1 MISACLTAIDGDRMG
16 SSADL
21 GRGALGARLSDASP
35 QRPDAG
41 TFPGASDYSRGESR
55 SGAARAPLTVE
66 RSWSCITVEPVYMD
80 HHATTP
86 VHPQVLAR
94 MLPYFGECF
103 GNPSSTHATGRR
115 AAEAVEAAR
124 EAVAVAIGAS
134 ATEIVFTSG
143 ATEANNLALRGLASR
158 ARAGGGHAHLVAS
171 VIEHKSIL
179 DTIADLERDGTE
191 VTYLQVGPDGR
202 IDPEDVRRAIR
213 PETCLVSIQAANS
226 EIGVLQPLAEIAA
239 LCAAGGVPLHTDA
252 AQAIGR
258 IPVPVGES
266 GAQLLSLSAHKIYGP
281 KGIGALYVSRRVRLR
296 AQMTGGGHERGRRSG
311 TLNVPG
317 IVGLGAALELA
328 VGDMPE
334 ESARLAGLR
343 DRLWD
348 GIRARIP
355 RVQLNGH
362 PVLRL
367 PHNLNVSFTH
377 VGGEALLMAVR
388 DFALSSGSACTSGS
402 TQGSYVVRALGRGDE
417 AAHSSLRFGLGRGNT
432 AAQVDLLVERLGT
445 AVERLRA
452 ISTAPEALPVGGG
465 KGGAG
470 GGV

>member
-1 MISACLTAIDGDRMG
+1 M
-16 SSADL
+16 
-21 GRGALGARLSDASP
+21 
-35 QRPDAG
+35 
-41 TFPGASDYSRGESR
+41 
-55 SGAARAPLTVE
+55 
-66 RSWSCITVEPVYMD
+66 EPVYMD

-94 MLPYFGECF
+94 MLPYFVDLF
-103 GNPSSTHATGRR
+103 GNPSSTHASGRR
-115 AAEAVEAAR
+115 AAEAVEEAR
-124 EAVAVAIGAS
+124 AAVAAAIGAS

-143 ATEANNLALRGLASR
+143 ATEANNLALRGIVAG
-158 ARAGGGHAHLVAS
+158 ARERGNPAHVITS

-179 DTIADLERDGTE
+179 DTVADLEHAGTQ
-191 VTYLQVGPDGR
+191 VTFLQVGPDGR
-202 IDPEDVRRAIR
+202 VDPDDVSRALR

-226 EIGVLQPLAEIAA
+226 EIGALQPLAEIAA
-239 LCAAGGVPLHTDA
+239 RCAAAGVPLHTDA
-252 AQAIGR
+252 AQAVGR
-258 IPVPVGES
+258 IPVQVGEG
-266 GAQLLSLSAHKIYGP
+266 GAQLLSLSGHKIYGP
-281 KGIGALYVSRRVRLR
+281 KGTGALYLSRRVRLR

-328 VGDMPE
+328 IREMPA
-334 ESARLAGLR
+334 ESTRLAGLR
-343 DRLWD
+343 DHLWAR
-348 GIRARIP
+348 IRARIP

-362 PVLRL
+362 PTLRL
-367 PHNLNVSFTH
+367 PNNLNVSFTH

-402 TQGSYVVRALGRGDE
+402 TQGSYVVRALGGGDE

-432 AAQVDLLVERLGT
+432 EEQVDRLVEQLAV

-452 ISTAPEALPVGGG
+452 ISTAPGAPEMARG

-470 GGV
+470 DGV